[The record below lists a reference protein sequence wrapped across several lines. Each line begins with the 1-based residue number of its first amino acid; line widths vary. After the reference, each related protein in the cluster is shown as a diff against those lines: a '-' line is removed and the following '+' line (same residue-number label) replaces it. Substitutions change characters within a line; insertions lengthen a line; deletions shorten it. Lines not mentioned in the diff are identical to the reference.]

1 MENSLN
7 FNFYN
12 ILIFSGI
19 VYGLIFCFSIILQK
33 KHQSTTIT
41 FLILTVLSL
50 TLSNLQ
56 YWLIDIGINKKYNIP
71 DIVYIQF
78 ELLIIPLYYLFIKN
92 YLQTKTSKK
101 LLLILLIPF
110 FLGSLYQIAVNSIV
124 FPLEKLRSAN
134 FIVEILTISYN
145 LILIIL
151 IFKNISLYKKA
162 NKNTHHN
169 KIEINIKWLKHTL
182 ILGIIVCT
190 LWVIGTHFFYSDSI
204 NSYKIYYPLWIGISI
219 LIYWIGY
226 KGIFEL
232 QIFKERKI
240 IRKRKSNLE
249 TNSLFGDDV
258 SVNKSETLF
267 KDIYQSIITQ
277 KLYLN
282 SYLSLQTI
290 ADEFKISSGY
300 LSQLINNNG
309 KQNFND
315 LINSLRI
322 KEAKKMLQD
331 KNFNKY
337 TINAIALE
345 AGFNS
350 KSNFYL
356 TFKKFTG
363 TTPLE
368 YIKHNKSVQDI

>member
-1 MENSLN
+1 MDNALN

-19 VYGLIFCFSIILQK
+19 VYGLIFSFSIILQK
-33 KHQSTTIT
+33 KHQSATIT

-56 YWLIDIGINKKYNIP
+56 YWLIDIGLRGRYRIP
-71 DIVYIQF
+71 DILYIQF
-78 ELLIIPLYYLFIKN
+78 ELLIIPFFYLFIKN

-101 LLLILLIPF
+101 LLLLVLTPF
-110 FLGSLYQIAVNSIV
+110 FIGSIYQIVVNIILFS
-124 FPLEKLRSAN
+124 PEKLRSSN
-134 FIVEILTISYN
+134 FIAEVLTILYN
-145 LILIIL
+145 FILIFL
-151 IFKNISLYKKA
+151 IFKNIFLYQKINKK
-162 NKNTHHN
+162 KLH
-169 KIEINIKWLKHTL
+169 KKVEINIKWIKHTL
-182 ILGIIVCT
+182 VIGIIVCL
-190 LWVIGTHFFYSDSI
+190 LWIFGTHFFYS
-204 NSYKIYYPLWIGISI
+204 NKMNAYGVYYPLWIGISI

-232 QIFKERKI
+232 HIFKERKI
-240 IRKRKSNLE
+240 IRNRKSNLE
-249 TNSLFGDDV
+249 TNSLIGVV
-258 SVNKSETLF
+258 SVNKSEILF
-267 KDIYQSIITQ
+267 KDIEQSIITQ

-282 SYLSLQTI
+282 SNLSLQTI
-290 ADEFKISSGY
+290 ADEFNISSGY
-300 LSQLINNNG
+300 LSQLINNFGN
-309 KQNFND
+309 QNFND

-356 TFKKFTG
+356 TFKKLTG

-368 YIKHNKSVQDI
+368 YIKYNKSVQNI